1 MTALHKHPET
11 PEYLPGNSIAALC
24 STRCVRLVL
33 KLRATV
39 FQLSHLL
46 GALLCVLSLPAL
58 ADPANLADLPP
69 HDQVDSA
76 LDRHLAVLNA
86 RTQLQIEQV
95 KQRKRE
101 SGEYEYTLRGGIAE
115 DYYFTTSEGFRDW
128 EVALERPFRLPNKM
142 LLDNEIGVEG
152 VTRGENVLGDA
163 RHETSRTL
171 LRLWFNWQRERT
183 QVTQWQQQMDIL
195 GQQAAMTEKRV
206 KAGDAPRMELN
217 QVTATAALAGVT
229 LRQARLRAELAAN
242 ELSRQFGAI
251 KLPSD
256 IPMIEPQPIPHE
268 LAYWR
273 QTILKHN
280 HELGWVQAEYRLQE
294 KLAERARADRT
305 PDPTIGV
312 RYASQLSGSQ
322 KISGV
327 YFSIPLSSGLR
338 SANADSAEHTA
349 RMAADQ
355 EQALRAR
362 LDADIYTA
370 YTQAVNN
377 HQIWQQARDAAVALR
392 QNAELVARAYNLGES
407 SLGETLVA
415 RRQALEAS
423 LTENIAR
430 LDANETRYRLLLDA
444 HQLWVDTGHP
454 EAH

>member
-1 MTALHKHPET
+1 MKGI
-11 PEYLPGNSIAALC
+11 Y
-24 STRCVRLVL
+24 R
-33 KLRATV
+33 
-39 FQLSHLL
+39 HLL
-46 GALLCVLSLPAL
+46 ATLLCMLPFSVLAESS
-58 ADPANLADLPP
+58 NLIDLPP

-76 LDRHLAVLNA
+76 LDRHINVLNA
-86 RTQLQIEQV
+86 QSQLQIAQV
-95 KQRKRE
+95 NQRKRE
-101 SGEYEYTLRGGIAE
+101 SGEYEFTLRGGIAE

-142 LLDNEIGVEG
+142 LIDNEIGAEG
-152 VTRGENVLGDA
+152 VTRGENALGDA
-163 RHETSRTL
+163 RHEASRTL

-183 QVTQWQQQMDIL
+183 QVTQWQQQVDIL
-195 GQQAAMTEKRV
+195 GQQATMTEKRI

-217 QVTATAALAGVT
+217 QVNATAALAGVT
-229 LRQARLRAELAAN
+229 LQQARLHAELAAN
-242 ELSRQFGAI
+242 ELSRQFVTI
-251 KLPSD
+251 KLPND
-256 IPMIEPQPIPHE
+256 IPTIEPQPISHE

-312 RYASQLSGSQ
+312 RYASQLNNNQ

-327 YFSIPLSSGLR
+327 YFSIPFSSGLR
-338 SANADSAEHTA
+338 SANADSAQHTA
-349 RMAADQ
+349 QMAADQ
-355 EQALRAR
+355 EQALRVR

-377 HQIWQQARDAAVALR
+377 YHIWHQARDAAVALR
-392 QNAELVARAYNLGES
+392 QNAELVARAYSLGES

-423 LTENIAR
+423 LAENIAR
-430 LDANETRYRLLLDA
+430 LDANEARYRLLLDA
-444 HQLWVDTGHP
+444 HQLWVGIDHQD
-454 EAH
+454 AH

>member
-1 MTALHKHPET
+1 MKGMHKH
-11 PEYLPGNSIAALC
+11 
-24 STRCVRLVL
+24 
-33 KLRATV
+33 
-39 FQLSHLL
+39 FL
-46 GALLCVLSLPAL
+46 GALFCMLPVPLLAASSSLT
-58 ADPANLADLPP
+58 DLPL
-69 HDQVDSA
+69 HDQVDSS
-76 LDRHLAVLNA
+76 LDRHISVLNA
-86 RTQLQIEQV
+86 RSQLQIEQV
-95 KQRKRE
+95 NQRKRE
-101 SGEYEYTLRGGIAE
+101 SGEYEFTLRGGIAE
-115 DYYFTTSEGFRDW
+115 DYYFTTLEGFRDW

-142 LLDNEIGVEG
+142 LIDNEIGAEG
-152 VTRGENVLGDA
+152 VTRGENALGDA
-163 RHETSRTL
+163 RHEASRTL
-171 LRLWFNWQRERT
+171 LRLWFIWQRERT
-183 QVTQWQQQMDIL
+183 QVTQWQQQVDNL
-195 GQQAAMTEKRV
+195 GQQATMTEKRI

-242 ELSRQFGAI
+242 ELSRQFITI
-251 KLPSD
+251 KLPNN
-256 IPMIEPQPIPHE
+256 IPTIEPQPISHE

-273 QTILKHN
+273 QAILKHN

-294 KLAERARADRT
+294 KLAERARADRA

-312 RYASQLSGSQ
+312 RYASQLNNNQ

-327 YFSIPLSSGLR
+327 YFSIPFSSGLR
-338 SANADSAEHTA
+338 SANADNAQHIA
-349 RMAADQ
+349 QIAADQ
-355 EQALRAR
+355 EQALRVR

-377 HQIWQQARDAAVALR
+377 YQIWHQARDAAVALR
-392 QNAELVARAYNLGES
+392 QNAELVARAYSLGES

-423 LTENIAR
+423 LAENIAR